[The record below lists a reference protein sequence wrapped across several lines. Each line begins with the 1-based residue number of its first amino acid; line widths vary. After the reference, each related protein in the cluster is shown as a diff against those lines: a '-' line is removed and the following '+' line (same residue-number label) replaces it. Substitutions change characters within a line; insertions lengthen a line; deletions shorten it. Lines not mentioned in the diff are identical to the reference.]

1 MTQNSGTLSASQYST
16 AATQDRNSTDR
27 NDRFQ
32 RVSNHDRRIR
42 RGDDFA
48 GDTWR
53 DRETGAI
60 TYVAVGQKPD

>member
-1 MTQNSGTLSASQYST
+1 MTQRCPT
-16 AATQDRNSTDR
+16 AATQAGNSADR

-32 RVSNHDRRIR
+32 RAPNHDRRIR

-48 GDTWR
+48 GDAWR

-60 TYVAVGQKPD
+60 VYVAVGQKPE